1 MILRATFRNILS
13 FNDETSI
20 SFVAGKSTQNSEH
33 VSRAEKRDDI
43 SVLKSGILY
52 GANASGKSNTIKA
65 IAALRQL
72 ALGQRALHHIN
83 PFKLSLASLQNSK
96 IELEFKVGTR
106 YFAYG
111 VELSTKGIQEEWLY
125 EINSRTDKPVF
136 TRQVINSDYHY
147 EFKAIE
153 GNSETKKFVEFLAQ
167 GTPANKSFLS
177 EYMKRNGKGLDSISV
192 AFYWFSEV
200 LNIIFPETRYRGISI
215 NVEKDEDFASTTK
228 KLLEYFNTGIV
239 DIRRFRISEGEV
251 ELPREIIRDIISSER
266 KMTAIASSDGVNIYF
281 FERKETDEMA
291 IYKQKAVHLNDQ
303 KEEVVFEMDE
313 ESDGSIRLLDFI
325 PMLID
330 LSLNNRVYLID
341 EIDRSMHPLLSQ
353 KLLEYYYSNLR
364 SGLDT
369 QLIFTT
375 HEASLLNS
383 NSIRH
388 DEIWFVEKDQVGAS
402 HFTSLVEYKPRQ
414 DVLKGYMQGRY
425 GAIPF
430 FQPSAIS

>member
-83 PFKLSLASLQNSK
+83 PFKLSLTSLQNSK

-125 EINSRTDKPVF
+125 EINSRTDKLVF
-136 TRQVINSDYHY
+136 SRQVINTDYHY

-281 FERKETDEMA
+281 FERKESDEMA

>member
-281 FERKETDEMA
+281 FERKESDEMA

>member
-1 MILRATFRNILS
+1 M
-13 FNDETSI
+13 
-20 SFVAGKSTQNSEH
+20 
-33 VSRAEKRDDI
+33 
-43 SVLKSGILY
+43 
-52 GANASGKSNTIKA
+52 
-65 IAALRQL
+65 
-72 ALGQRALHHIN
+72 
-83 PFKLSLASLQNSK
+83 
-96 IELEFKVGTR
+96 
-106 YFAYG
+106 
-111 VELSTKGIQEEWLY
+111 
-125 EINSRTDKPVF
+125 
-136 TRQVINSDYHY
+136 
-147 EFKAIE
+147 
-153 GNSETKKFVEFLAQ
+153 ETKKFIEFLAQ

-177 EYMKRNGKGLDSISV
+177 EYMKRNGKGLESIAV
-192 AFYWFSEV
+192 AFYWFADV

-215 NVEKDEDFASTTK
+215 NVEKDEDFASATK
-228 KLLEYFNTGIV
+228 KLLGYFNTGII

-251 ELPREIIRDIISSER
+251 DLPREVIRDIISSER
-266 KMTAIASSDGVNIYF
+266 KMTAIASSDGLNIYF
-281 FERKETDEMA
+281 FERKESDEMV
-291 IYKQKAVHLNDQ
+291 IYKQKAVHLNDN

-375 HEASLLNS
+375 HEAFLLNS

-388 DEIWFVEKDQVGAS
+388 DEIWFVEKDIAGAS

-414 DVLKGYMQGRY
+414 DVLKGYMHGRY

-430 FQPSAIS
+430 FQTSAIS

>member
-20 SFVAGKSTQNSEH
+20 SFVAGKSTQNPEH

-72 ALGQRALHHIN
+72 ALGQKALHHIN
-83 PFKLSLASLQNSK
+83 PFKLSLTSQQQSK

-111 VELSTKGIQEEWLY
+111 VELSHKGIQEEWLY
-125 EINSRTDKPVF
+125 EINSRTDKPIF
-136 TRQVINSDYHY
+136 SRQFVDSEYHY
-147 EFKAIE
+147 EFKAID
-153 GNSETKKFVEFLAQ
+153 GNLETKKFIEFLAQ

-177 EYMKRNGKGLDSISV
+177 EYMKRNGKGLESIAV
-192 AFYWFSEV
+192 AFYWFADV

-215 NVEKDEDFASTTK
+215 NVEKDEDFASATK
-228 KLLEYFNTGIV
+228 KLLGYFNTGIIN
-239 DIRRFRISEGEV
+239 IRRFRISEGEV
-251 ELPREIIRDIISSER
+251 DLPREVIRDIISSER
-266 KMTAIASSDGVNIYF
+266 KMTAIASSDGLNIYF
-281 FERKETDEMA
+281 FERKESDEMV
-291 IYKQKAVHLNDQ
+291 IYKQKAVHLNDN
-303 KEEVVFEMDE
+303 KEDVVFEMDE

-388 DEIWFVEKDQVGAS
+388 DEIWFVEKDIAGAS

-430 FQPSAIS
+430 FQTSAIS